1 MMRGSDLGDLGDLGS
16 LRDEG
21 LAPWER
27 QPGEPML
34 WFARFER
41 YRLMG
46 AGRSLLALYRW
57 ERSGMNGRGATGSGG
72 ARTIPNAWRR
82 AAERW
87 RWRERAEAW
96 DAHVLARERAEEE
109 DIRRRARAAQL
120 AALTEL
126 QERLRQALAE
136 FDPRQNPPGWR
147 DFAAVMRAVG
157 DEMRALFDEAPR
169 QRHELS
175 GPGGEPLVPL
185 DLLAELAARALDR
198 DGEDGDVAIGGIG
211 E

>member
-1 MMRGSDLGDLGDLGS
+1 MR
-16 LRDEG
+16 
-21 LAPWER
+21 
-27 QPGEPML
+27 

-46 AGRSLLALYRW
+46 TRRSLLAVYRW
-57 ERSGMNGRGATGSGG
+57 ERTGAIRRDGASASGPDDAPVRL
-72 ARTIPNAWRR
+72 RTLPRAWAR